1 MSSTAAIN
9 RRISVVHG
17 AMLLAVAGLIG
28 RMAYLQ
34 AWQGPDLKSKAQ
46 AQQMRT
52 IPLAAKRGLILD
64 RNGQPLAM
72 NLPTYS
78 LYAQPREF
86 KATAVEIAGSLAPIL
101 GKSIDEVAKALQGQ
115 SFRFLTRRLDE
126 GQAERVRS
134 LKLAGIGL
142 IRESRRIYPNGHLA
156 GPLLGFVG
164 IDNQG
169 LAGMEISFDKML
181 RADSETLTVFTDAL
195 GQEVLRQ
202 GDNLPLAVEKVEG
215 NHVVTTLDTTLQ
227 HIVERRLKTAI
238 DKLHADRGGA
248 MVMDLENGD
257 MLAMATAPSFDPN
270 HFADAKWEQIK
281 NWLIT
286 DQYEPG
292 STMKMFTLA
301 AALDAGVLT
310 PMETVVCPGVINVG
324 RWKVHD
330 HGVGAGTIR
339 YLRPMDI
346 LEVSSN
352 VGSSI
357 VGRRMQPAVHRRIL
371 NRFGFG
377 RITGSR
383 LSGEVPG
390 QMADLPWAPARQST
404 ISFGQGI
411 AVTPLQIMTGL
422 TTFGRHGMLINPR
435 FIQRVDNP
443 MGETIKQF
451 PPRERQAVRPQI
463 ADAVLDMMIQVVEGK
478 EGTGRGV
485 RIPGYTMAGKTGTAD
500 KVVNGRYNGDVISS
514 FICLFPARKPRYQVF
529 VVIDSP
535 KTAHFASETAVPLVK
550 DILGDMIKA
559 YRIPP
564 EKPQELLA
572 ANGDVSENGQP
583 LRNTPL

>member
-1 MSSTAAIN
+1 MSTTSAIN
-9 RRISVVHG
+9 RRITVVHG

-64 RNGQPLAM
+64 HSGQPMAM

-86 KATAVEIAGSLAPIL
+86 KQSAAEIAGNLAPIL
-101 GKSIDEVAKALQGQ
+101 GRSIDEVVRSLQGE

-126 GQAERVRS
+126 GQADRVRR
-134 LKLAGIGL
+134 LKLAGVGL
-142 IRESRRIYPNGHLA
+142 IRESRRIYPNGPLA

-215 NHVVTTLDTTLQ
+215 NHVITSLDTTLQ
-227 HIVERRLKTAI
+227 HVVERRLKASI
-238 DKLHADRGGA
+238 DKLHALRGGA
-248 MVMDLENGD
+248 MVMDLQNGD

-270 HFADAKWEQIK
+270 HFGDAKWEHIK

-301 AALDAGVLT
+301 AALDAGVLS
-310 PMETVVCPGVINVG
+310 MNESVVCPGQITVE
-324 RWKVHD
+324 RWRVHD
-330 HGVGAGTIR
+330 HGESPNTIR

-352 VGSSI
+352 VGCSI
-357 VGRRMQPAVHRRIL
+357 IGRRMKPETHRRIL

-377 RITGSR
+377 RTTGSR

-390 QMADLPWAPARQST
+390 TMAALPWAAARQST

-422 TTFGRHGMLINPR
+422 TAFARHGMLINPR
-435 FIQRVDNP
+435 FIQRVDTP

-451 PPRERQAVRPQI
+451 PPRERQAIRPEI
-463 ADAVLDMMIQVVEGK
+463 ANQVLDMMIQVVEGK
-478 EGTGRGV
+478 EGTGRAV
-485 RIPGYTMAGKTGTAD
+485 RIPGYSMAGKTGTAD

-514 FICLFPARKPRYQVF
+514 FICLFPARKPRYQIF
-529 VVIDSP
+529 VVLDSP
-535 KTAHFASETAVPLVK
+535 QMAHYASETAVPLVRE
-550 DILGDMIKA
+550 ILQDMIKA

-564 EKPQELLA
+564 EKPHELLA
-572 ANGDVSENGQP
+572 AQGEVSENGQA